1 MPGGQNHFTALAT
14 ATRHQ
19 EEAQGAAGGRQSR
32 EQPTDK
38 KRGAVVLELLPYAV
52 PHPGHSKATTVSH
65 GDNAPRA
72 TPAAPRPASTDR
84 SSMLTSTTFGN
95 RTTARF
101 SATTPRLAAAF
112 GRRCRRRRRASMAA
126 RSNLPRAARQSGR
139 RLLLAVARALP
150 ANPRPLLLHRR
161 FGARPPGGGGA
172 RGGRRCHTGGAR
184 GRRGAVV
191 VSLGVFPTGPPR
203 KKPLHLRSALEGNK
217 IAPSHRYFSGK

>member
-1 MPGGQNHFTALAT
+1 MPRGASRKRSEVPGGQNHFPALAT

-32 EQPTDK
+32 EQPTNM
-38 KRGAVVLELLPYAV
+38 KRGAAVLELLPDAV
-52 PHPGHSKATTVSH
+52 PQPGHSKATTVSH
-65 GDNAPRA
+65 GGNAPRA

-84 SSMLTSTTFGN
+84 SSVLTSTALSN
-95 RTTARF
+95 RTTGRF
-101 SATTPRLAAAF
+101 SAIAPPLATAF
-112 GRRCRRRRRASMAA
+112 GRRRRRRASMAA

-172 RGGRRCHTGGAR
+172 THGGSAGSAAALVCRWA
-184 GRRGAVV
+184 
-191 VSLGVFPTGPPR
+191 FP
-203 KKPLHLRSALEGNK
+203 
-217 IAPSHRYFSGK
+217 